1 MKIRNLRTNHLE
13 NPLGYSM
20 EKPLLTWTAED
31 STGACQRAA
40 RVQIAMDESFAGCV
54 YDSGLPKWNWRRGH
68 ATGGG

>member
-13 NPLGYSM
+13 NPLGYRM

-40 RVQIAMDESFAGCV
+40 RVYYEAICRYFGTQPIAQA
-54 YDSGLPKWNWRRGH
+54 
-68 ATGGG
+68 